1 MTKKKDDPYSYV
13 AKYVAKRGGDLHFGG
28 TLKNVNFSEFRKS
41 HRRIGRREIVRSP
54 DLNWRFFHLNN
65 PERKR

>member
-1 MTKKKDDPYSYV
+1 MSRKVDPYGYV

-28 TLKNVNFSEFRKS
+28 TLKDVNFSEYRKS
-41 HRRIGRREIVRSP
+41 LRRIGRKEIVRSP
-54 DLNWRFFHLNN
+54 DMNWRFFHLND